1 MSSQFLRCHIKTFFC
16 IRKSNPAEI
25 IKINF
30 TVKFVGK
37 LKLQTSVKFAFVR
50 SAFKGDQCSLK
61 MITTTYFSQSL
72 TDIQLRKKT
81 RKRIISPYHSLSIY
95 QNI

>member
-1 MSSQFLRCHIKTFFC
+1 MSSQFLRCQIKTFFWHQKIVLFC
-16 IRKSNPAEI
+16 LNVKSNPAEI

-30 TVKFVGK
+30 TVKVVGK

-61 MITTTYFSQSL
+61 MITTIHFS
-72 TDIQLRKKT
+72 
-81 RKRIISPYHSLSIY
+81 
-95 QNI
+95 